1 MRIMTFSRTLPAL
14 LLPLLLAAADRPA
27 VQLNSAGIKAILTD
41 GATAVVLPFVNA
53 GAAPA
58 RVHARLEWLNPEGA
72 VTSAREYAGDVANG
86 ASDVT
91 IPFGLPPLSGV
102 WARLRYQIRSDGLDE
117 SGTLG
122 LFQIADYVFELNV
135 IYGYSV
141 GPGNVYRFLVSA
153 VHPVTGRPV
162 AGVAIHASFDTA
174 AKSVEGTTDARG
186 LVALELP
193 APPGG
198 PEDDAGLTVEGSLG
212 GFNQKAEPNVSFYRW
227 AKVDITPDKPIYQP
241 GQMLHV
247 RLVCFAPS
255 GPAAASLPIKLEIKD
270 PADTAVFSASLVTN
284 RFGVAASEWQI
295 PDNVRL
301 GDYEIAVTGESGDK
315 TTTVRSSLSVRISRY
330 DLPEFAVTA
339 KPDREYYLPGQDA
352 SIEVQADYLFGKPVP
367 RGHVRV
373 VEETERTW
381 NYKLQKWDIEEGE
394 EQEGDADA
402 SGHFRAKV
410 SLTDT
415 HEDLADNED
424 YRFKDLHFA
433 ASVRDPSTGRSEERR
448 FDVRV
453 TRDAIHIYPVNS
465 FMARGGFPGPYY
477 ISTSYADGSPAVCR
491 VKVNDAVEVTTNRY
505 GVARIDRFTFEPDS
519 DVILVADDGH
529 GRTGSWKEHIYGVRY
544 PTEDWFSIRT
554 DKTLYHPSEAIRA
567 RVETNQP
574 DSPLAL
580 AVFREGRL
588 LSLEWLTLTDG
599 KAAVDLPWRPEYL
612 GEIVLTV
619 ATADDMVFSASKS
632 VLFPHDT
639 GLRVGVQPAQG
650 SYRPGQE
657 ATATVDVVS
666 PGGRAAE
673 TAFGV
678 AVVDAAVGE
687 RARADAGSGRA
698 WQTWGDLLDESSA
711 SWGFGGVKLDDL
723 TRLDPGKP
731 FPEGLDLVAEALLC
745 DPSPA
750 VMVESTGTYS
760 GGPEKQFHRF
770 FEAQFAGIEKVLD
783 AAYRRDYT
791 FPRTTGE
798 LQRALGSAGI
808 DIAALRDPWGKPYRI
823 EFDSQGPNDRILV
836 FAATSAPAPEPAFLV
851 RTIQREHVQPL
862 YDAIE
867 RLFAKRSA
875 YPSSETEAR
884 ARVAAAGIDVDHAI
898 DSWGTA
904 YRFSFRIERDNAVVS
919 FLSAGPDRKFDTE
932 DDFTTGR
939 IGGPYFKDSNA
950 KLSALL
956 ATSKQF
962 PQNDAEWT
970 AVLRSAGLFPLK
982 DPWGRPLYAVFDN
995 RFARTNLVK
1004 FYTSAQYGSKPKVRK
1019 SLVPATSQ
1027 IFLIS
1032 LRSAGPDGV
1041 VGTADDFTLGEFSS
1055 TLSLQTADKETNRV
1069 LSGTEAGK
1077 GAIGGVIR
1085 DASGAVIP
1093 NARVSAILTA
1103 KDGSPALQFDTVTN
1117 TDGVF
1122 SFGALPAGTYE
1133 VHMTAPGFVSN
1144 LMVGLTVTAGETAT
1158 VDAVL
1163 QVKGSDM
1170 EVTVVSASAVVTQTK
1185 AAMRSGAAAPSSPR
1199 STPRL
1204 REYFPETL
1212 LWEPLLE
1219 TGPDGR
1225 AQVRFKLADNIT
1237 TWKLSVMASTVEG
1250 ETGTATADIRTFQ
1263 PFFVDHNP
1271 PRILTQG
1278 DEIQLPVTVRNYL
1291 DRAQAVTATIKPESW
1306 FALEGPPE
1314 RQLRVAAS
1322 DSANAVFPMRATAA
1336 VTDGKQRITATSA
1349 EAGDAIEKPVTVHPD
1364 GNQLAATVN
1373 DVFGEA
1379 SSLKLTIP
1387 AGAIPDS
1394 TRAELRIYPNLIS
1407 HLVESIEAILERPY
1421 GCGEQ
1426 TISSTYPSLLL
1437 LKYLKRAGRDDHPL
1451 AATARR
1457 YLQQG
1462 FDRLRGYEAPDGGF
1476 TYWGRGEADLSLTAY
1491 ALTFL
1496 NDAGEFVTVPDE
1508 LLDRTE
1514 RFLRKSQRPDGSWPA
1529 FTWDKHED
1537 PGRTAQQTALIAL
1550 ALSGLDDAPALE
1562 PALGYL
1568 SKRASQ
1574 MDEPYLLAAFALA
1587 AERADEQE
1595 MAEKPLAVLR
1605 RLARSERGLTYWNL
1619 EANTPFYGWGTAGRL
1634 ETTALALRAFEI
1646 AKQPQDRDLT
1656 SHALLFLLSNKDRYG
1671 VWYSTQATI
1680 RVLDAILETAAAD
1693 RGPGEPGS
1701 AEIRVNDRPVQTVS
1715 LPGPMEIAPP
1725 VRVDLSR
1732 ELRGGENMV
1741 SLRRTHAG
1749 TPAQAQLVATYYVPW
1764 PYKAEAQAGAL
1775 RLKVA
1780 FDKTDVGQN
1789 DVVTCHVEAE
1799 RVGFRGYGM
1808 LLGEIGLPPGADVD
1822 RQSLER
1828 AMADSGSGL
1837 TRYDV
1842 LPDRVIVYLWPRAGG
1857 TTFRFN
1863 FRPRFAMRART
1874 APSSLYDYYNPDA
1887 RTAVP
1892 PVGFNVR

>member
-14 LLPLLLAAADRPA
+14 LFPLLVAAADRPA
-27 VQLNSAGIKAILTD
+27 VLLNSAGIKAVLTD

-58 RVHARLEWLNPEGA
+58 RVHAKLEWLNPAGA

-86 ASDVT
+86 SSDVT

-102 WARLRYQIRSDGLDE
+102 WVRLRYQIRSDGLDE

-141 GPGNVYRFLVSA
+141 GPGNAYRFLVSA

-162 AGVAIHASFDTA
+162 AGVAIHAGFDTT

-198 PEDDAGLTVEGSLG
+198 PEDEAVLTIEGSLG
-212 GFNQKAEPNVSFYRW
+212 GFTQKAEPNVSFYRW

-270 PADTAVFSASLVTN
+270 PEDTAVFSASLVTN
-284 RFGVAASEWQI
+284 RFGVTASEWQI

-315 TTTVRSSLSVRISRY
+315 TINVRSSLPVRISRY

-339 KPDREYYLPGQDA
+339 KPDRAYYLPGQDA

-381 NYKLQKWDIEEGE
+381 NYKLQKWDIAEGE
-394 EQEGDADA
+394 EQEGNADA

-410 SLTDT
+410 SLTDA

-424 YRFKDLHFA
+424 SRFKDLHFA
-433 ASVRDPSTGRSEERR
+433 ASVRDPSTGRTEERR

-453 TRDAIHIYPVNS
+453 TRDSIHIYPINS
-465 FMARGGFPGPYY
+465 FTLRGGSPGPYY
-477 ISTSYADGSPAVCR
+477 ISTSYADGTPAVCR
-491 VKVNDAVEVTTNRY
+491 VKVNGAIEVTTNRY
-505 GVARIDRFTFEPDS
+505 GVARIDRFSFEPDS
-519 DVILVADDGH
+519 DVLVVADDGH
-529 GRTGSWKEHIYGVRY
+529 GRTGRWKEHIYGVRY
-544 PTEDWFSIRT
+544 PREDWFSIRT
-554 DKTLYHPSEAIRA
+554 DKTLYHPGEPIRA
-567 RVETNQP
+567 KVETNQP

-580 AVFREGRL
+580 AAFREGRL
-588 LSLEWLTLTDG
+588 LSLEWLTFADG

-612 GEIVLTV
+612 GEIVLSV

-639 GLRVGVQPAQG
+639 SLRVGVQPAQG
-650 SYRPGQE
+650 SYRPGEE
-657 ATATVDVVS
+657 ATATVSVVS

-673 TAFGV
+673 SAFGV

-711 SWGFGGVKLDDL
+711 SQGLGGVKFDDL

-731 FPEGLDLVAEALLC
+731 FPEGLDLVAEAFLC

-791 FPRTTGE
+791 FPRSTSE
-798 LQRALGSAGI
+798 LQRVLGSAGI

-823 EFDSQGPNDRILV
+823 EFDSQGANDLILV
-836 FAATSAPAPEPAFLV
+836 FAAGSAPAPEPLFVV
-851 RTIQREHVQPL
+851 RAIQREHAQPL
-862 YDAIE
+862 HDALE
-867 RLFAKRSA
+867 RLFAKLSA

-904 YRFSFRIERDNAVVS
+904 YRFSFRIQRDNAVVS
-919 FLSAGPDRKFDTE
+919 FLSAGPDRKFGTG

-939 IGGPYFKDSNA
+939 VEGPYFKDSNA

-962 PQNDAEWT
+962 PKNDAEWT
-970 AVLRSAGLFPLK
+970 AVVRSAGLFPLK

-1004 FYTSAQYGSKPKVRK
+1004 FYASAQYGSKPKVRK

-1027 IFLIS
+1027 ISLIS
-1032 LRSAGPDGV
+1032 LRSAGPDGL
-1041 VGTADDFTLGEFSS
+1041 VGTADDFTLAEFSS

-1093 NARVSAILTA
+1093 NAKVSAILTA

-1117 TDGVF
+1117 TDGVY
-1122 SFGALPAGTYE
+1122 SFAALPAGTYE
-1133 VHMTAPGFVSN
+1133 VHMTAPGFMSN
-1144 LMVGLTVTAGETAT
+1144 LTMGLTVNAGETAT
-1158 VDAVL
+1158 VNAVL
-1163 QVKGSDM
+1163 QVKGSNM

-1185 AAMRSGAAAPSSPR
+1185 SATLAAPSSPR
-1199 STPRL
+1199 ATPRL

-1225 AQVRFKLADNIT
+1225 ARIRFKLADNIT

-1250 ETGTATADIRTFQ
+1250 ETGTATADIRAFQ

-1278 DEIQLPVTVRNYL
+1278 DQIQLPVTIRNYL
-1291 DRAQAVTATIKPESW
+1291 DRAQAVDATIKPESW
-1306 FALEGPPE
+1306 FALEGPHE
-1314 RQLRVAAS
+1314 RQFRIAAGA
-1322 DSANAVFPMRATAA
+1322 SANAIFPMRAISA

-1379 SSLKLTIP
+1379 SSLKLTVP
-1387 AGAIPDS
+1387 AGVIPDS

-1437 LKYLKRAGRDDHPL
+1437 LKYLRRAGHDDHPL
-1451 AATARR
+1451 APKARR

-1462 FDRLRGYEAPDGGF
+1462 FDRLRGYEAPGGGF

-1514 RFLRKSQRPDGSWPA
+1514 RFLRKSQRPDGSWLA
-1529 FTWDKHED
+1529 LSWDKHED

-1550 ALSGLDDAPALE
+1550 ALSGLDEAPALE

-1568 SKRASQ
+1568 SKRVSQ
-1574 MDEPYLLAAFALA
+1574 MDEPYLVAAFALA

-1595 MAEKPLAVLR
+1595 MAQQALAILR
-1605 RLARSERGLTYWNL
+1605 RLARSERGLSYWNL

-1634 ETTALALRAFEI
+1634 ETTALALRAFQI
-1646 AKQPQDRDLT
+1646 ARQPQDHDLA
-1656 SHALLFLLSNKDRYG
+1656 SHALLFLLGNKDRYG

-1680 RVLDAILETAAAD
+1680 RVLDAILEAATAAL
-1693 RGPGEPGS
+1693 GTGEPGP
-1701 AEIRVNDRPVQTVS
+1701 AEIRVNDRPVETVS

-1725 VRVDLSR
+1725 VRIDLSR
-1732 ELRGGENMV
+1732 ELRAGENVV
-1741 SLRRTHAG
+1741 SLHRAHAG
-1749 TPAQAQLVATYYVPW
+1749 TPAQAQLVATWYVPW
-1764 PYKAEAQAGAL
+1764 PHKPEAQEGAL
-1775 RLKVA
+1775 RLTVA
-1780 FDKTDVGQN
+1780 FDKTAVAQN
-1789 DVVTCHVEAE
+1789 DVVTCQVAVE

-1828 AMADSGSGL
+1828 ALTESSYAL
-1837 TRYDV
+1837 TRYDI
-1842 LPDRVIVYLWPRAGG
+1842 LPDRVVVYLWPRAGE
-1857 TTFRFN
+1857 TKFSFN
-1863 FRPRFAMRART
+1863 FRPRFAMRAMT

-1892 PVGFNVR
+1892 PVSFDVR